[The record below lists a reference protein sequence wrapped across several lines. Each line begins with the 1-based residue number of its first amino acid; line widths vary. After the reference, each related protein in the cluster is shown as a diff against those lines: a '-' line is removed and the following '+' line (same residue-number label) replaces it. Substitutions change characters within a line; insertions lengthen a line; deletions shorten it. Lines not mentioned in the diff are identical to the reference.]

1 MEDGRM
7 TDPKPPPKDM
17 DPVAIE
23 AELRDLDTE
32 LTRIEA
38 EKAPPAQTLSELAS
52 CGSSSLGAKAVLP
65 ERGTALNFYCDWV

>member
-38 EKAPPAQTLSELAS
+38 EKAPLLRRYQ
-52 CGSSSLGAKAVLP
+52 SLQAAAA
-65 ERGTALNFYCDWV
+65 RR